1 MTSGYHAPVRTVRLE
16 FTVEPFEEGVI
27 GAHVAAALDRLRDAG
42 FEPDV
47 GPFGNAVEGEA
58 ERLLAAMAAA
68 ATASFAA
75 GATGMV
81 CTARAVTTGGDDT
94 AELLA
99 AVAPLVRA
107 VGGRLVA
114 PDEVGRGVVPLTW
127 KGQVVAGV
135 RTTVP
140 SDLRDGVSTLV
151 QQLEEELGGPLAE
164 LSRVDK
170 QRAVRLLDERGAF
183 ALRNAV
189 DEVADILGVS
199 RVTVY
204 NYLNATRA
212 APRPR

>member
-1 MTSGYHAPVRTVRLE
+1 MRRVRIVRLE

-27 GAHVAAALDRLRDAG
+27 GAHVAAALDRLREAG

-47 GPFGNAVEGEA
+47 GPFGNAVEGEVDS
-58 ERLLAAMAAA
+58 LFTAMAEA

-81 CTARAVTTGGDDT
+81 FTARAVAEDDT

-99 AVAPLVRA
+99 AVGPLVRA
-107 VGGRLVA
+107 VGGRLV
-114 PDEVGRGVVPLTW
+114 PPSEVGRGVVPLTW

-135 RTTVP
+135 RTTTP
-140 SDLRDGVSTLV
+140 SDLRDGVSSLV
-151 QQLEEELGGPLAE
+151 QQLEDELGGPLAK

-170 QRAVRLLDERGAF
+170 QRSVRLLDERGAF

-212 APRPR
+212 APRTR

>member
-1 MTSGYHAPVRTVRLE
+1 MRTVRLE

-27 GAHVAAALDRLRDAG
+27 GAHVTAALDRLREAG

-58 ERLLAAMAAA
+58 EALFTTMAAA

-81 CTARAVTTGGDDT
+81 FTARAVATDDDT
-94 AELLA
+94 AALLA
-99 AVAPLVRA
+99 AVGPLVRA
-107 VGGRLVA
+107 VGGRLVP

-135 RTTVP
+135 RTTAP
-140 SDLRDGVSTLV
+140 GDLRDGVSSLL
-151 QQLEEELGGPLAE
+151 QQLEAELGGPLAK

-170 QRAVRLLDERGAF
+170 QRAVRVLDERGAF

-189 DEVADILGVS
+189 DEVADTLGVS

-212 APRPR
+212 APRKR